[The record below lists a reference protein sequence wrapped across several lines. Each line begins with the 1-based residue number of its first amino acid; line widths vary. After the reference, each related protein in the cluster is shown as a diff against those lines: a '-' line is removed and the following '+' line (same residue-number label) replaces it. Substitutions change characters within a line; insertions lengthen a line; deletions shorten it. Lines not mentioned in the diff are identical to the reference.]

1 MKYLL
6 MGALLT
12 WSSAANGEDEK
23 PKFSNI
29 KQGEVAPFDGR
40 LFNDAAVSKIIVDN
54 QFQNLECKLRVDF
67 EIGQVRAEEQYK
79 YDIFYA
85 KSEADYQKYQE
96 IINIRDQHIQSLEKY
111 VRPSNAHWW
120 AIGGFTVGAG
130 AAIGIM
136 YAITPGLR

>member
-29 KQGEVAPFDGR
+29 KQGEVAPFTGR
-40 LFNDAAVSKIIVDN
+40 LFNNAAVSKIIVDN
-54 QFQNLECKLRVDF
+54 QFGNLECKLRVDF

-79 YDIFYA
+79 YDILYA
-85 KSEADYQKYQE
+85 KSEADNQRFTDV
-96 IINIRDQHIQSLEKY
+96 ISIRDQHIQSLEKY

>member
-40 LFNDAAVSKIIVDN
+40 LFNDAAVSKIIVDS
-54 QFQNLECKLRVDF
+54 QFQNLACKLRVDF
-67 EIGQVRAEEQYK
+67 EIGQVKAEEQYR
-79 YDIFYA
+79 YDILYA
-85 KSEADYQKYQE
+85 KSEADNQRFTDV
-96 IINIRDQHIQSLEKY
+96 ISIRDQHIQSLEKY

>member
-12 WSSAANGEDEK
+12 WSSAANGEDKK

-40 LFNDAAVSKIIVDN
+40 LFNDAAVSKIIVDS

-67 EIGQVRAEEQYK
+67 ETGQARAEEQYK

-85 KSEADYQKYQE
+85 KSEADNQIFE
-96 IINIRDQHIQSLEKY
+96 TS
-111 VRPSNAHWW
+111 
-120 AIGGFTVGAG
+120 T
-130 AAIGIM
+130 
-136 YAITPGLR
+136 LRV

>member
-1 MKYLL
+1 

-40 LFNDAAVSKIIVDN
+40 LFNNAAVSKIIVDS
-54 QFQNLECKLRVDF
+54 QFDNLECKLRVDF
-67 EIGQVRAEEQYK
+67 EVNRTKIEEQYK
-79 YDIFYA
+79 YDLLYA
-85 KSEADYQKYQE
+85 KSEADNQRLTDVVD
-96 IINIRDQHIQSLEKY
+96 IRDQHIQSLEKY

-136 YAITPGLR
+136 YAIKPGLQ

>member
-6 MGALLT
+6 MGTLLT

-40 LFNDAAVSKIIVDN
+40 LFNNAAVSKIIVDS
-54 QFQNLECKLRVDF
+54 QFDNLECKLRVDF
-67 EIGQVRAEEQYK
+67 EVNRTKIEEQYK
-79 YDIFYA
+79 YDLLYA
-85 KSEADYQKYQE
+85 KSEADNQRLTDVVD
-96 IINIRDQHIQSLEKY
+96 IRDQHIQSLEKY

-136 YAITPGLR
+136 YAIKPGLQ

>member
-12 WSSAANGEDEK
+12 WSSAANGDDEK

-40 LFNDAAVSKIIVDN
+40 LFNDAAVSKIIVDS

-67 EIGQVRAEEQYK
+67 EIGQVKAEEQYR
-79 YDIFYA
+79 YDILYA
-85 KSEADYQKYQE
+85 KSEADNQRFTDV
-96 IINIRDQHIQSLEKY
+96 ISIRDQHIQSLEKY

>member
-54 QFQNLECKLRVDF
+54 QFENLECKLRVDF

-79 YDIFYA
+79 YDVLYA
-85 KSEADYQKYQE
+85 KSEADNQRFTDV
-96 IINIRDQHIQSLEKY
+96 INIRDEHIQSLEKY
-111 VRPSNAHWW
+111 VRPTTAHWW

-136 YAITPGLR
+136 YAIKPGIQ

>member
-54 QFQNLECKLRVDF
+54 QFGNLECKLRVDF
-67 EIGQVRAEEQYK
+67 EIGQVRAAEQYK
-79 YDIFYA
+79 YDILYA
-85 KSEADYQKYQE
+85 KSEADNQRFTDV
-96 IINIRDQHIQSLEKY
+96 ISIRDQHIQSLEKY

>member
-6 MGALLT
+6 MGTLLT
-12 WSSAANGEDEK
+12 WSSAANGEDKK

-40 LFNDAAVSKIIVDN
+40 LFNDAAVSKIIVDS

-85 KSEADYQKYQE
+85 KSEADNQKYQE
-96 IINIRDQHIQSLEKY
+96 IINIRDQHIKSLEKY

-120 AIGGFTVGAG
+120 AIGGFTIGAG

>member
-1 MKYLL
+1 MKHVFMGFLL
-6 MGALLT
+6 A
-12 WSSAANGEDEK
+12 WSSAANGSEEA
-23 PKFSNI
+23 KFTNL

-54 QFQNLECKLRVDF
+54 QFGNLECKLRVDF

-79 YDIFYA
+79 YDILYA
-85 KSEADYQKYQE
+85 KSEADNQKYQE
-96 IINIRDQHIQSLEKY
+96 IIDIRDQHIQSLEKY

-120 AIGGFTVGAG
+120 VIGGFTVGTG

-136 YAITPGLR
+136 YAIKPGIQ

>member
-12 WSSAANGEDEK
+12 WSSAANGDDEK

-40 LFNDAAVSKIIVDN
+40 LFNNAAVSKIIVDS

-67 EIGQVRAEEQYK
+67 EIGQVKAEEQYR
-79 YDIFYA
+79 YDILYA
-85 KSEADYQKYQE
+85 KSEADNQRFTDV
-96 IINIRDQHIQSLEKY
+96 INIRDQHIQSLEKY

-120 AIGGFTVGAG
+120 AIGGFTIGEG

>member
-54 QFQNLECKLRVDF
+54 QFGNLECKLRVDF

-79 YDIFYA
+79 YDILYA
-85 KSEADYQKYQE
+85 KSEADNQRFTDV
-96 IINIRDQHIQSLEKY
+96 ISIRDQHIQSLEKY
-111 VRPSNAHWW
+111 VRPTTAHWW

>member
-29 KQGEVAPFDGR
+29 KQGEAAPFTGR

-54 QFQNLECKLRVDF
+54 QFENLECKLRVDF

-79 YDIFYA
+79 YDILYA
-85 KSEADYQKYQE
+85 KSEADNQRFTDV
-96 IINIRDQHIQSLEKY
+96 INIRDEHIQSLEKY
-111 VRPSNAHWW
+111 VRPSSAHWW

>member
-1 MKYLL
+1 

-40 LFNDAAVSKIIVDN
+40 LFNDVAVSKIIVDS
-54 QFQNLECKLRVDF
+54 QFDNLECKLRVDF
-67 EIGQVRAEEQYK
+67 EVNRTKVEEQYK
-79 YDIFYA
+79 YDLLYA
-85 KSEADYQKYQE
+85 KSEADNQRLTDVVD
-96 IINIRDQHIQSLEKY
+96 IRDQHIQSLEKY

-136 YAITPGLR
+136 YAIKPGFQ

>member
-1 MKYLL
+1 

-12 WSSAANGEDEK
+12 WSSAANGDDEK

-40 LFNDAAVSKIIVDN
+40 LFNNAAVSKIIVDS

-67 EIGQVRAEEQYK
+67 EIGQVKAEEQYR
-79 YDIFYA
+79 YDILYP
-85 KSEADYQKYQE
+85 KSEADNQRFTDV
-96 IINIRDQHIQSLEKY
+96 INIRDQHIQSLEKY

-120 AIGGFTVGAG
+120 VAAGFVTG
-130 AAIGIM
+130 AATTIGIV
-136 YAITPGLR
+136 YAIAPGIR

>member
-6 MGALLT
+6 MGTLLT
-12 WSSAANGEDEK
+12 WSSAANGEDKK

-85 KSEADYQKYQE
+85 KSEADNQKYQE
-96 IINIRDQHIQSLEKY
+96 IINIRDQHIKSLEKY

-120 AIGGFTVGAG
+120 AIGGFTIGAG

>member
-29 KQGEVAPFDGR
+29 KQGEAAPFDGR
-40 LFNDAAVSKIIVDN
+40 LFNDAAVSKIIVDS

-79 YDIFYA
+79 YDVLYA
-85 KSEADYQKYQE
+85 KSEADNQRFTDV
-96 IINIRDQHIQSLEKY
+96 INIRDEHIQSLEKY
-111 VRPSNAHWW
+111 VRPTTAHWW

-136 YAITPGLR
+136 YAIKPGIQ

>member
-40 LFNDAAVSKIIVDN
+40 LFNDAAVSKIIVDS

-79 YDIFYA
+79 YDILYA
-85 KSEADYQKYQE
+85 KSEADNQRFTDV
-96 IINIRDQHIQSLEKY
+96 INIRDQHIQSLEKY

>member
-1 MKYLL
+1 

-29 KQGEVAPFDGR
+29 KQGEAAPFDGR

-54 QFQNLECKLRVDF
+54 QFGNLECKLRVDF

-85 KSEADYQKYQE
+85 KSEADNQKYQE
-96 IINIRDQHIQSLEKY
+96 IIDIRDQHIQSLEKY

-136 YAITPGLR
+136 YAIKPGIQ